1 MLFIMYDILMLIP
14 TKIYVLDQ
22 QNHTLEESYKNT
34 TLYTETDSYLF
45 MQNIKAK

>member
-1 MLFIMYDILMLIP
+1 MLFIMYDIWMLIP
-14 TKIYVLDQ
+14 TKIYGLDQ

-34 TLYTETDSYLF
+34 TLYTDSYLF